1 MPWKN
6 EAVLKRRDIFEID
19 PRKIEVQGGWNPR
32 TDFSGEDELK
42 LSIIENG
49 VLEPLTVKAVGERV
63 ILVDGERRL
72 RATLL
77 AIMDGH
83 EIVSVPAMLARRG
96 ISDIEAMFTALIKND
111 GKPLSPVE
119 EADAFRRLAAWG
131 VTQADIAK
139 RIGRSQPYV
148 SGRLVLVDAA
158 PEVRKAVTEKKVKI
172 KAAKQIIKKSGGS
185 VERQRQELKDNP
197 KQAGNGFKPMSA
209 TAIEKLLM
217 EHRGTLTVNMN
228 EYAKAFNQGIIT
240 GLSMVLFNSPE
251 IKKEWIE

>member
-6 EAVLKRRDIFEID
+6 EAVLKRRDVFEID
-19 PRKIEVQGGWNPR
+19 PRKIEVQDGWNPR
-32 TDFSGEDELK
+32 TDFSGEEELK

-49 VLEPLTVKAVGERV
+49 VLEPLTVKAIGERV

-77 AIMDGH
+77 AITEGH
-83 EIVSVPAMLARRG
+83 NIVSVPAMLARRG
-96 ISDIEAMFTALIKND
+96 ISDVEAMFTALIKND

-158 PEVRKAVTEKKVKI
+158 PEVRQAVAEKKVKI
-172 KAAKQIIKKSGGS
+172 KAATRIIKKSGGS

-197 KQAGNGFKPMSA
+197 RQAGNGFKPMSA
-209 TAIEKLLM
+209 KAIEKLVS
-217 EHRGTLTVNMN
+217 EYRGAVSFPMN
-228 EYAKAFNQGIIT
+228 EYGQAFNKGIIA
-240 GLSMVLFNSPE
+240 GLSMVLYNSTE
-251 IKKEWIE
+251 VKNEWFE

>member
-96 ISDIEAMFTALIKND
+96 ISDIEAMFTAIIKND

-131 VTQADIAK
+131 VTQSDIAK

-158 PEVRKAVTEKKVKI
+158 PEVRKAIAEKKVKI
-172 KAAKQIIKKSGGS
+172 KDASRIIKKSGGS
-185 VERQRQELKDNP
+185 VERQQQELRDNP
-197 KQAGNGFKPMSA
+197 RQTGNGFKPMSIKS
-209 TAIEKLLM
+209 IERLLG
-217 EHRGTLTVNMN
+217 EYRSTDTSTMN
-228 EYAKAFNQGIIT
+228 TRAQAFNEGIIT

-251 IKKEWIE
+251 VKNEWIK

>member
-6 EAVLKRRDIFEID
+6 EAVLKRRDVFEID
-19 PRKIEVQGGWNPR
+19 PRKIDVQDGWNPR
-32 TDFSGEDELK
+32 TDFSGEAELK

-49 VLEPLTVKAVGERV
+49 VIEPITVKAIGERV
-63 ILVDGERRL
+63 VLVDGERRL

-77 AIMDGH
+77 AIKEGH
-83 EIVSVPAMLARRG
+83 EIASVPAMLSRRG
-96 ISDIEAMFTALIKND
+96 ISDIEAMFTAIIKND

-158 PEVRKAVTEKKVKI
+158 PEVRKAVSEKKIKV

-185 VERQRQELKDNP
+185 VERQRQELHDNP
-197 KQAGNGFKPMSA
+197 RQTGNGFKPMSA
-209 TAIEKLLM
+209 KAIEKLLM
-217 EHRGTLTVNMN
+217 EYRGTVTVNMN
-228 EYAKAFNQGIIT
+228 EYAQAFNKGIIA
-240 GLSMVLFNSPE
+240 GLSMTLFNSSE
-251 IKKEWIE
+251 VKKEWIE